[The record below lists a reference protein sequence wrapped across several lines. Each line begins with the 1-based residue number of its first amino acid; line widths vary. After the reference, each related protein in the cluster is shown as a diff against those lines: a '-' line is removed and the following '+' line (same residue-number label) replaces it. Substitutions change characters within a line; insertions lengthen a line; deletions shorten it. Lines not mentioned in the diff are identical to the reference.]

1 MTLKYIPYM
10 PEPVTGQAVLSNF
23 NRVLKYKG
31 SNDLESRIVRGMPLY
46 EAELVETVGKPDS
59 GNMIFRGD
67 CISTCAYLKD
77 KGIKVDLVY
86 IDPPFASGADY
97 AKKVYL
103 RRNPKVAEAIEQA
116 ESDLDLD
123 NFKQF
128 EEKMYGDIWD
138 KEKYLSWMYENLLA
152 IRSIMSDNA
161 SIYVHL
167 DWHIGHYVKILLDE
181 IFGED
186 NYKNEIIWKRT
197 TSRAGSESYN
207 HIHDTIFFYSMSDN
221 YCWNQQY
228 VPYSNDYVEGMFTNI
243 DPDGRRWRNSPLT
256 APGIRTGSSGATWR
270 GFNPGS
276 IGKGRHWAIPSF
288 LKPQLSEVAQTDN
301 IIALDELDKMGRIF
315 WPSGGKGTPGFKQY
329 IDDSPGVELQSIW
342 ADIGISNGSYS
353 TEKPE
358 ALLSRIILSSSS
370 PGSVVADF
378 FGGSGVTSAV
388 ANKNNRHFIHSDVG
402 LNSIQITRDR
412 LKAISANYDIFEIRD
427 GVSLYR
433 NPVQTMDKLKALIP
447 GLKNEDSLDK
457 FWEGII
463 NDPKYGVVPVYVPN
477 LMDAT
482 TRILDEVLMRR
493 ILYEAIPELNDLPS
507 VKKVIVYYIDVSDMD
522 KIKDMVSK
530 DKELNVEIEF
540 RDLKDILDDVSLED
554 EMDYS
559 IKEDHSKIDGG
570 FVIDIK
576 KFYSDAVIRRINSFN
591 LKSAQNDKKG
601 KFKPITISDNGL
613 ELIEYISLD
622 CTKDNGVWNSDAEIK
637 IEYTSKLTVD
647 GKKTDNYWNGK
658 VYSTQKPLRI
668 KVRNI
673 CGDETIFKI
682 E

>member
-1 MTLKYIPYM
+1 MTIRYIPYL
-10 PEPVTGQAVLSNF
+10 PEPVTGQALLSNF

-31 SNDLESRIVRGMPLY
+31 SNDLEPRIIRGMPLY

-59 GNMIFRGD
+59 RNMVFRGD
-67 CISTCAYLKD
+67 CISTCAYLRD

-103 RRNPKVAEAIEQA
+103 RKNPKIAEAIEKA
-116 ESDLDLD
+116 ESELDLED
-123 NFKQF
+123 FKQF

-138 KEKYLSWMYENLLA
+138 KEKYLGWMYENLLA
-152 IRSIMSDNA
+152 IRSVMSEKA
-161 SIYVHL
+161 CLYVHL

-181 IFGED
+181 VFGED
-186 NYKNEIIWKRT
+186 NFINEVIWHYSGAGTPKGCWAKR
-197 TSRAGSESYN
+197 
-207 HIHDTIFFYSMSDN
+207 HDTIFLYGMSQEWVFNADEVRTEYSESTKERFSHKINNVRNGIDFGEQSLN
-221 YCWNQQY
+221 PLGKYPED
-228 VPYSNDYVEGMFTNI
+228 VLEVSIEAPSSNARVGYATQKPIALLEKLIKASSNEGMI
-243 DPDGRRWRNSPLT
+243 
-256 APGIRTGSSGATWR
+256 
-270 GFNPGS
+270 
-276 IGKGRHWAIPSF
+276 
-288 LKPQLSEVAQTDN
+288 
-301 IIALDELDKMGRIF
+301 
-315 WPSGGKGTPGFKQY
+315 
-329 IDDSPGVELQSIW
+329 
-342 ADIGISNGSYS
+342 
-353 TEKPE
+353 
-358 ALLSRIILSSSS
+358 
-370 PGSVVADF
+370 VADF
-378 FGGSGVTSAV
+378 FGGSGVTAAASA
-388 ANKNNRHFIHSDVG
+388 KLNRFFIHADVSI
-402 LNSIQITRDR
+402 NSIQTMRDR
-412 LKAISANYDIFEIRD
+412 LKVAGANFDIYEIKD
-427 GVSLYR
+427 GISLYR
-433 NPVQTMDKLKALIP
+433 NPVQTMDKMRALIP

-457 FWEGII
+457 FWEGTV
-463 NDPKYGVVPVYVPN
+463 NDPRYGTVPVYVPN
-477 LMDAT
+477 LMDST

-493 ILYEAIPELNDLPS
+493 ILYEAIPELTDFPS

-522 KIKDMVSK
+522 KINEMISK
-530 DKELNVEIEF
+530 DKELNIEIEF

-570 FVIDIK
+570 FVIDIN

-622 CTKDNGVWNSDAEIK
+622 CTKDDGVWNSDAEIK

-658 VYSTQKPLRI
+658 IYSTQKPLRI

>member
-1 MTLKYIPYM
+1 MTIRYIPYQ
-10 PEPVTGQAVLSNF
+10 PEPVTGQALLSNF

-46 EAELVETVGKPDS
+46 EAELVETVGQADS
-59 GNMIFRGD
+59 GNMVFRGD
-67 CISTCAYLKD
+67 CISTCAYLRD

-103 RRNPKVAEAIEQA
+103 RRNPKIAEVIEKARA
-116 ESDLDLD
+116 ELDLEE
-123 NFKQF
+123 FRQF

-152 IRSIMSDNA
+152 IRSVMSDTA

-167 DWHIGHYVKILLDE
+167 DWHVGHYVKVLLDE

-186 NYKNEIIWKRT
+186 KFRNEIIWHYADYMQGNATNALPKK
-197 TSRAGSESYN
+197 
-207 HIHDTIFFYSMSDN
+207 HDTIFFYTMSDEYYYNRVKVPLDEPVKRNKVVWNSETKKLEVARDENGKIIYETFNEKYLDSVWDIGQTSVTRITSSEFAN
-221 YCWNQQY
+221 YPTQK
-228 VPYSNDYVEGMFTNI
+228 PSELLRRIIEGSSKEGMI
-243 DPDGRRWRNSPLT
+243 
-256 APGIRTGSSGATWR
+256 
-270 GFNPGS
+270 
-276 IGKGRHWAIPSF
+276 
-288 LKPQLSEVAQTDN
+288 
-301 IIALDELDKMGRIF
+301 
-315 WPSGGKGTPGFKQY
+315 
-329 IDDSPGVELQSIW
+329 
-342 ADIGISNGSYS
+342 
-353 TEKPE
+353 
-358 ALLSRIILSSSS
+358 
-370 PGSVVADF
+370 VADF
-378 FGGSGVTSAV
+378 FGGSGSTALN
-388 ANKNNRHFIHSDVG
+388 AAKLNRRFIHGDVG
-402 LNSIQITRDR
+402 LNSIQLTRDR
-412 LKAISANYDIFEIRD
+412 LREIGSAFDVIEIRD
-427 GVSLYR
+427 GISLYR
-433 NPVQTMDKLKALIP
+433 NPVQTMEKLKYLIS

-457 FWEGII
+457 YWEGYIS
-463 NDPKYGVVPVYVPN
+463 DPRYGMVPVYVPN
-477 LMDAT
+477 LEDPSS
-482 TRILDEVLMRR
+482 RLLDEVLMKR
-493 ILYEAIPELNDLPS
+493 ILYEAIPELADLPS

-522 KIKDMVSK
+522 EINEMISK

-570 FVIDIK
+570 FVIDIN

-613 ELIEYISLD
+613 ELIEYVSLD
-622 CTKDNGVWNSDAEIK
+622 CTKDDGVWNSDAEIK

-658 VYSTQKPLRI
+658 IYSTQKPLRI

>member
-1 MTLKYIPYM
+1 MTIRYIPYQ

-59 GNMIFRGD
+59 GNMVFRGD
-67 CISTCAYLKD
+67 CISTCAYLRD

-97 AKKVYL
+97 AKKIYL
-103 RRNPKVAEAIEQA
+103 RRNPKIAEAIEKS
-116 ESDLDLD
+116 EMDLDID
-123 NFKQF
+123 EFKQF

-152 IRSIMSDNA
+152 IRSIMSEDA

-167 DWHIGHYVKILLDE
+167 DWHIVHYVKILMDE

-186 NYKNEIIWKRT
+186 NFRNEIVWCYK
-197 TSRAGSESYN
+197 TSLRASDTAFGRD
-207 HIHDTIFFYSMSDN
+207 HDTILFYAMNPEVQIHPDKSDFPSSESTIKRWGKYADEN
-221 YCWNQQY
+221 GF
-228 VPYSNDYVEGMFTNI
+228 VSNANFAGSKSTII
-243 DPDGRRWRNSPLT
+243 DTSDESK
-256 APGIRTGSSGATWR
+256 
-270 GFNPGS
+270 GFNINYGIPRDWWEISSNVSKGNTNEV
-276 IGKGRHWAIPSF
+276 IAGKYAT
-288 LKPQLSEVAQTDN
+288 Q
-301 IIALDELDKMGRIF
+301 
-315 WPSGGKGTPGFKQY
+315 
-329 IDDSPGVELQSIW
+329 
-342 ADIGISNGSYS
+342 
-353 TEKPE
+353 KPE
-358 ALLSRIILSSSS
+358 KLLEIIIKSSSS
-370 PGSVVADF
+370 ENNLVADF
-378 FGGSGVTSAV
+378 FGGSGVTAKV
-388 ANKNNRHFIHSDVG
+388 AANLNRHFIHGDVG
-402 LNSIQITRDR
+402 INSIQTARDR
-412 LKAISANYDIFEIRD
+412 LIQAKSSFDIYEIMD

-507 VKKVIVYYIDVSDMD
+507 VKKVVVYYIDVSDMD

-530 DKELNVEIEF
+530 DKELNIEIEF
-540 RDLKDILDDVSLED
+540 RDLKEILDDVSLED

-570 FVIDIK
+570 YVIDIN
-576 KFYSDAVIRRINSFN
+576 KFYSDAVVRRINSFN

>member
-1 MTLKYIPYM
+1 MTIRYIPYQ

-59 GNMIFRGD
+59 GNMVFRGD
-67 CISTCAYLKD
+67 CISTCAYLRD

-97 AKKVYL
+97 AKKIYL
-103 RRNPKVAEAIEQA
+103 RRNPKIAEAIEKS
-116 ESDLDLD
+116 EMDLDID
-123 NFKQF
+123 EFKQF

-152 IRSIMSDNA
+152 IRSIMSEDA

-167 DWHIGHYVKILLDE
+167 DWHIVHYVKILMDE

-186 NYKNEIIWKRT
+186 NFRNEIVWCYK
-197 TSRAGSESYN
+197 TSLRASDTAFGRD
-207 HIHDTIFFYSMSDN
+207 HDTILFYAMNPEVQIHPDKSDFPSSESTIKRWGKYADEN
-221 YCWNQQY
+221 GF
-228 VPYSNDYVEGMFTNI
+228 VSNANFAGSKSTII
-243 DPDGRRWRNSPLT
+243 DTSDESK
-256 APGIRTGSSGATWR
+256 
-270 GFNPGS
+270 GFNINYGIPRYWWEISSNVSKGNTNEV
-276 IGKGRHWAIPSF
+276 IAGKYAT
-288 LKPQLSEVAQTDN
+288 Q
-301 IIALDELDKMGRIF
+301 
-315 WPSGGKGTPGFKQY
+315 
-329 IDDSPGVELQSIW
+329 
-342 ADIGISNGSYS
+342 
-353 TEKPE
+353 KPE
-358 ALLSRIILSSSS
+358 KLLEIIIKSSSS
-370 PGSVVADF
+370 ENNLVADF
-378 FGGSGVTSAV
+378 FGGSGVTAKV
-388 ANKNNRHFIHSDVG
+388 AANLNRHFIHGDVG
-402 LNSIQITRDR
+402 INSIQTARDR
-412 LKAISANYDIFEIRD
+412 LIQAKSSFDIYEIMD

-463 NDPKYGVVPVYVPN
+463 NDPKYGVVTVYVPN

-507 VKKVIVYYIDVSDMD
+507 VKKVVVYYIDVSDMD

-530 DKELNVEIEF
+530 DKELNIEIEF
-540 RDLKDILDDVSLED
+540 RDLKEILDDVSLED

-570 FVIDIK
+570 YVIDIN
-576 KFYSDAVIRRINSFN
+576 KFYSDAVVRRINSFN